1 MSTSIST
8 KLVLRGKPTRNLKEM
23 ALTVMFVKEKP
34 KQERIARENHSP
46 LAIFV
51 SGIKNN
57 I

>member
-1 MSTSIST
+1 
-8 KLVLRGKPTRNLKEM
+8 M

-46 LAIFV
+46 LAIFA